1 MSRGSLIF
9 SRTFE
14 QTIRTDQIIFGEFTK
29 EDQQLYCEEVEAV
42 TGETAKAYLRLM
54 VLANIEVDHEPFIQC
69 VGLLSFDWE
78 GTLNFFS
85 LESPGTT
92 AVVPASEDWRRI
104 GTYSTEGLV
113 VPV

>member
-1 MSRGSLIF
+1 M
-9 SRTFE
+9 
-14 QTIRTDQIIFGEFTK
+14 
-29 EDQQLYCEEVEAV
+29 
-42 TGETAKAYLRLM
+42 TGETAKAYLRLL
-54 VLANIEVDHEPFIQC
+54 VLANIDVDHEPFIQR

-78 GTLNFFS
+78 GTLNFFP

-113 VPV
+113 VPA

>member
-1 MSRGSLIF
+1 M
-9 SRTFE
+9 
-14 QTIRTDQIIFGEFTK
+14 
-29 EDQQLYCEEVEAV
+29 

-54 VLANIEVDHEPFIQC
+54 VLANIDVDHEPFIQR
-69 VGLLSFDWE
+69 VGLLWE

-92 AVVPASEDWRRI
+92 AVVPASEDWPRI